1 MRCRCRGARPN
12 TRPSNGMRSFR
23 AIVFATRGYALVG
36 AIACAALAPA
46 AQAFTVTISSGTPRA
61 IYLQVGVGS
70 FTGGNYNA
78 GGTPQGNATVN
89 TVAVTVPTAAVGS
102 GAAQAMTSNTGA
114 TSSFY
119 DGFAFCNVGQLYVGG
134 FYRFNN
140 NAAGAA
146 ATLTANSAS
155 PLTNAGGQTI
165 PLTQISWTS
174 SGNSDTGAQ
183 PFPAG
188 TFTGATQS
196 MGQISRN
203 QWAESCLT
211 FSFANTLVRAAGTYT
226 GVVTYTLT
234 AP

>member
-1 MRCRCRGARPN
+1 
-12 TRPSNGMRSFR
+12 MRSFR
-23 AIVFATRGYALVG
+23 AIVSATHRALIG
-36 AIACAALAPA
+36 GTACAGLVLPA
-46 AQAFTVTISSGTPRA
+46 HAFTVSISAGTPRA

-78 GGTPQGNATVN
+78 GGTPQANATVN
-89 TVAVTVPTAAVGS
+89 TVAVTVPTAAVGT
-102 GAAQAMTSNTGA
+102 GAAQAMASNTGA
-114 TSSFY
+114 TNSFY

-146 ATLTANSAS
+146 ATVTANSAS

-165 PLTQISWTS
+165 PLTQISWVS
-174 SGNSDTGAQ
+174 SGNSDSGAQ
-183 PFPAG
+183 PFASG
-188 TFTGATQS
+188 TFTGASQTI
-196 MGQISRN
+196 GQISRN
-203 QWAESCLT
+203 QWAESCMT
-211 FSFANTLVRAAGTYT
+211 FSYANTLVRAAGTYT